1 MPATARASTHC
12 KFSQWHCGGR
22 KVEISVSLVHG
33 SLLLPSTSATCT
45 PALLWWGFTC
55 ISGTLTTDQEIAS
68 ASSTAFGVNGG
79 VGFTARVGEA
89 PYRFY
94 VESRYH
100 YAPTKN
106 FSTQIVIVSFGI
118 RY

>member
-1 MPATARASTHC
+1 
-12 KFSQWHCGGR
+12 
-22 KVEISVSLVHG
+22 
-33 SLLLPSTSATCT
+33 
-45 PALLWWGFTC
+45 
-55 ISGTLTTDQEIAS
+55 
-68 ASSTAFGVNGG
+68 VNGG
-79 VGFTARVGEA
+79 VGFTIRVGEA

-106 FSTQIVIVSFGI
+106 INTQLVAVTVGF